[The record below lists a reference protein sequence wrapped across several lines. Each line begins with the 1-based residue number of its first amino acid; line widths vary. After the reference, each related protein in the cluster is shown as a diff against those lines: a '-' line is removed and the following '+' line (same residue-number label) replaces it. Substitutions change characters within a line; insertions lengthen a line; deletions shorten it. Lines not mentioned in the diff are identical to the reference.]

1 MSRGQLRR
9 LQQLEAQGR
18 THRGAA
24 QTRWGDTLWELADAG
39 KVEGEEVVGMFR
51 LLDRYQMG
59 DRSPAAVAAWA
70 RWEALLEENPELRR
84 RTSLLSV
91 WHWWETWA
99 DVWQRA

>member
-1 MSRGQLRR
+1 MSRLQLRR
-9 LQQLEAQGR
+9 LAALEAQGR
-18 THRGAA
+18 THREEV

-39 KVEGEEVVGMFR
+39 EVEEEELQ
-51 LLDRYQMG
+51 LLDSYQIG

-91 WHWWETWA
+91 WHWWEAWA

>member
-24 QTRWGDTLWELADAG
+24 QTRWGDTLGELAEAG
-39 KVEGEEVVGMFR
+39 EVEDEQFG

-84 RTSLLSV
+84 RTSLLLV